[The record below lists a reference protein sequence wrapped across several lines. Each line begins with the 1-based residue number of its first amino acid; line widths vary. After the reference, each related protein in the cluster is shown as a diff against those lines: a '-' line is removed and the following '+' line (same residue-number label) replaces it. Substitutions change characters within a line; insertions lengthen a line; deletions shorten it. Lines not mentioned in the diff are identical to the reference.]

1 MIKFI
6 QDILYKMGLIVKL
19 VRPENN
25 LWLQNRGINYVL
37 DIGANTGQ
45 FANRIHEILPSVKII
60 SFEPI
65 LSCYHELLE
74 NTKSI
79 PVKAYNYALG
89 EVEEKQEINISQ
101 HSPSSSLLPMADLHT
116 QVFAGTGFK
125 EKETVSIKK
134 LDQVFAE
141 FNVNGKFMVKIDVQG
156 FEDKVIKGGLET
168 LKKADCILI
177 ETSFEELYKGQL
189 LFDGIYQLLTQIGFI
204 FKGNYTQALNKQDGR
219 ILYAES
225 LFTKIN

>member
-25 LWLQNRGINYVL
+25 LWLQNRGIKHVL

-45 FANRIHEILPSVKII
+45 FANRIHEILPQAKII

-65 LSCYHELLE
+65 QNCYQELLT
-74 NTKSI
+74 NTKNL
-79 PVKAYNYALG
+79 PVIAFNYALG
-89 EVEEKQEINISQ
+89 EIEEQQEINISH

-116 QVFAGTGFK
+116 EVFAGTGFK
-125 EKETVSIKK
+125 EKETVTIKK
-134 LDQVFAE
+134 LDDMFNDFKIAE
-141 FNVNGKFMVKIDVQG
+141 KFMVKIDVQG

-177 ETSFEELYKGQL
+177 ETSFEELYQGQL
-189 LFDGIYQLLTQIGFI
+189 LFDGIYQLLTSIGFV

-225 LFTKIN
+225 LFTKTD

>member
-1 MIKFI
+1 MIQFI
-6 QDILYKMGLIVKL
+6 QGILYKMGLIVKL

-45 FANRIHEILPSVKII
+45 FANRIHQILPSAKII

-65 LSCYHELLE
+65 KSCYQELLE
-74 NTKSI
+74 NTKDI
-79 PVKAYNYALG
+79 PVKAFNYALG
-89 EVEEKQEINISQ
+89 EVEENQEINISQ

-116 QVFAGTGFK
+116 EVFAGTGFK
-125 EKETVSIKK
+125 EKETVVIKK
-134 LDQVFAE
+134 LDQVFTD
-141 FNVNGKFMVKIDVQG
+141 FNVSGKFMVKIDVQG
-156 FEDKVIKGGLET
+156 FEDKVIKGGIET

-189 LFDGIYQLLTQIGFI
+189 LFDGIYQLLTQIGFV

-225 LFTKIN
+225 LFTKN

>member
-1 MIKFI
+1 MIQFI
-6 QDILYKMGLIVKL
+6 QGILYKMGLIVKL

-45 FANRIHEILPSVKII
+45 FANRIHQILPSAKII

-65 LSCYHELLE
+65 KSCYQELLE
-74 NTKSI
+74 NTKNI
-79 PVKAYNYALG
+79 PVTTFNYALG
-89 EVEEKQEINISQ
+89 EVEENQEINISQ

-116 QVFAGTGFK
+116 EVFAGTGFK
-125 EKETVSIKK
+125 EKETVVIKK
-134 LDQVFAE
+134 LDQEFAQ
-141 FNVNGKFMVKIDVQG
+141 FNVKGKFMVKIDVQG
-156 FEDKVIKGGLET
+156 FEDKVIKGGIET

-177 ETSFEELYKGQL
+177 ETSFEELYQGQL
-189 LFDGIYQLLTQIGFI
+189 LFDGIYQLLTQIGFV

-225 LFTKIN
+225 LFTKN

>member
-1 MIKFI
+1 MIQFI
-6 QDILYKMGLIVKL
+6 QGILYKMGLIVKL

-45 FANRIHEILPSVKII
+45 FANRIHQILPSAKII

-65 LSCYHELLE
+65 KSCYQELLE
-74 NTKSI
+74 NTNNI
-79 PVKAYNYALG
+79 PVAAFNYALG
-89 EVEEKQEINISQ
+89 EVEENQEINISK

-116 QVFAGTGFK
+116 EVFAGTGFK
-125 EKETVSIKK
+125 EKETVVIKK
-134 LDQVFAE
+134 LDQVFTE
-141 FNVNGKFMVKIDVQG
+141 FNVSGKFMVKIDVQG

-177 ETSFEELYKGQL
+177 ETSFEELYQGQL
-189 LFDGIYQLLTQIGFI
+189 LFDGIYQLLTQIGFV

-225 LFTKIN
+225 LFTKN